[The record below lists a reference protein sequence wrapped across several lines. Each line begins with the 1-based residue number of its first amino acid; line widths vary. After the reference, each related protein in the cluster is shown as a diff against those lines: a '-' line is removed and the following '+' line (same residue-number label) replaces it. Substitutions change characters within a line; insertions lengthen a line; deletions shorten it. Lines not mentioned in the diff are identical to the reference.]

1 MMTNSNCS
9 FLTRSI
15 TMKHHLTIILLTSI
29 LFSCGDSSPND
40 CEFIGEWCSF
50 GLIDNETCDGLSN
63 ITFESSG
70 EFVLTTVGATTGVET
85 EWSTDDCQIISIT
98 GDDGQGGNPQVFR
111 LEIISIVEDT
121 M

>member
-1 MMTNSNCS
+1 MNQ
-9 FLTRSI
+9 L
-15 TMKHHLTIILLTSI
+15 KILSK
-29 LFSCGDSSPND
+29 
-40 CEFIGEWCSF
+40 FIGEWCSF

-70 EFVLTTVGATTGVET
+70 EFVLTTVGTTTGVET

-111 LEIISIVEDT
+111 LELISIVEDT
-121 M
+121 MQLSGLGLGLYLRVR